1 MSDLLPLG
9 IHYNVSR
16 AVYDA
21 DPGLNQ
27 SLLKDFIKAPS
38 ALAFDAKRNPEK
50 YGGTKPEI
58 DPAHFRVGN
67 AIDCLLS
74 EPKTYPERF
83 IVSPETYQMQ
93 MMKCPSCGGVTDSQ
107 KCAKCKTERTPIQ
120 VDKPWNYAA
129 THCIEWREAQTKA
142 GKCVL
147 SIPEAK
153 QVSGMIEGIY
163 RHPDISPILENAKR
177 QVCLIA
183 NHPVFGYR
191 MKGLLD
197 LLVDSQPEWIFD
209 NKSSGVGADPVQ
221 FHDQCAKLRYHLQ
234 AAFYMQLARLCGLE
248 QVKKFGF
255 IVVESQIP
263 HDAVIHYFEE
273 GDPEIELAREKYTE
287 AMPKLVALL
296 EGNRYPGYS
305 NDWIKIKFKPWQIAE
320 NRAEYERLS

>member
-1 MSDLLPLG
+1 MSELLPPG
-9 IHYNVSR
+9 IHYGVPRS
-16 AVYDA
+16 AYDA
-21 DPGLNQ
+21 DPGISQ
-27 SLLKDFIKAPS
+27 SLLKEFIKAPS

-83 IVSPETYQMQ
+83 IVSPETYSVQ
-93 MMKCPSCGGVTDSQ
+93 MMQCPRCLGITDSQ
-107 KCAKCKTERTPIQ
+107 KCSKCKTERVPIQ
-120 VDKPWNYAA
+120 VDKPWNYVA
-129 THCIEWREAQTKA
+129 THCVEWRDAQTKA

-163 RHPDISPILENAKR
+163 RHPNVPTILENSKR

-191 MKGLLD
+191 LKGLLD
-197 LLVDSQPEWIFD
+197 LLPDCYPEWIFD
-209 NKSSGVGADPVQ
+209 NKSSGVGAAPAQ
-221 FHDQCAKLRYHLQ
+221 FHDQCAKLGYHIQ
-234 AAFYMQLARLCGLE
+234 AAFYMQLARWCGLE
-248 QVKKFGF
+248 RINNFGF
-255 IVVESQIP
+255 IVVESVIP
-263 HDAVIHYFEE
+263 HDTVVHVFSE

-296 EGNRYPGYS
+296 EGDRYPGYS
-305 NDWIKIKFKPWQIAE
+305 NDWIKIKFKPWQL
-320 NRAEYERLS
+320 NPNLPQYEGLS